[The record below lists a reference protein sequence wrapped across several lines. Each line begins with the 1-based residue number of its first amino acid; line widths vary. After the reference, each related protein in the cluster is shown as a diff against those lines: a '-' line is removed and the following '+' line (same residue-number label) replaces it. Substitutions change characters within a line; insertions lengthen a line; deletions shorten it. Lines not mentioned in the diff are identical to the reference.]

1 MINHAYG
8 HLIGTTVGI
17 RLAGLGIV
25 AATVM
30 TPEPG
35 QDDNLLL
42 VVDGAGTWHYVLYM
56 DTYRR
61 DFVNAAIADVSA

>member
-1 MINHAYG
+1 MIMNHAYS

-17 RLAGLGIV
+17 RLAGIGIV
-25 AATVM
+25 SATVM

-35 QDDNLLL
+35 QDHNVLL
-42 VVDGAGTWHYVLYM
+42 VVDGQGTWHYVLYM

-61 DFVNAAIADVSA
+61 DFVNASV